1 MGHIKSL
8 AFNREAST
16 IGEINAVDYI
26 KNELKKENIKTNL
39 EYFKW
44 VNPNRLVLRTIY
56 IILIC
61 YMLILRLVLIL
72 LIYFLLKTMSYKT
85 RGISLIKEKNSRNII
100 VEISAKNNKIR
111 QPLIIISAH
120 YDSIVSILPLKWHK
134 LFNLVLKIIIIP
146 FYLFIL
152 FLSVIITFFYYYELP
167 IDDFFPSFVTISS
180 LVGTYILPLFVL
192 MFSSKKSESTGSIDN
207 ASGVAI
213 LIELVKLFNKNSP
226 KNVNLLFLWCG
237 AEEFGLYGSKKFCE
251 KHFDELNQKFDLS
264 NSFNINIDM
273 VGTYIGLEDKIGL
286 IKKKNVNY
294 DLNSII
300 EATAKKLNISLIK
313 FNSNIPTK
321 SDHIS
326 FKSFSE
332 KTNEKFQV
340 CCFHSVKDC
349 KFIHSVKDTPDKC
362 SPEILNSCLE
372 ICFNVIK
379 SIDLKGE

>member
-26 KNELKKENIKTNL
+26 KNELKKENIETNI

-72 LIYFLLKTMSYKT
+72 LIFLLLKTMSYKT

-120 YDSIVSILPLKWHK
+120 YDSVVSILPLKWHK
-134 LFNLVLKIIIIP
+134 LLSLVLKIIIIP

-152 FLSVIITFFYYYELP
+152 FLSVTITFFSYYEIP

-180 LVGTYILPLFVL
+180 LAGTYILPLFVL

-226 KNVNLLFLWCG
+226 TNVNLLFLWCG

-251 KHFDELNQKFDLS
+251 KHFAELNQKYDLS

-294 DLNSII
+294 NLNSII

-313 FNSNIPTK
+313 YNSNIPTK

>member
-1 MGHIKSL
+1 MGHVKSL

-85 RGISLIKEKNSRNII
+85 RGISLIKEMNSRNII

-111 QPLIIISAH
+111 QPLIIVSAH

-134 LFNLVLKIIIIP
+134 FFNLVLKIIIIP

-152 FLSVIITFFYYYELP
+152 FLSVIITFYYYYELP

-192 MFSSKKSESTGSIDN
+192 IFSPKKSESTGSIDN

-237 AEEFGLYGSKKFCE
+237 AEEFGLYGSKKFWD

-294 DLNSII
+294 NLNSMI

-313 FNSNIPTK
+313 FNSNIPIK

-326 FKSFSE
+326 FKSISE

-362 SPEILNSCLE
+362 STEILNSCLE